1 MNIKILTLAAVA
13 AGVAIVTFVALNLAA
28 PITHAT
34 EEHPEGVT
42 AEQVFAASIAEPGA
56 SAPRGAGPSAAQADT
71 ATPAAS
77 STLPSAPTTTEVAMV
92 ADAPAAAPA
101 AATPVAKSGSCLN
114 ATVDPAA
121 APVVVT
127 AAATPAGAPA
137 DTSTAA
143 APKVADAPSPEA
155 APKVPEAAPKVPEAA
170 PKIADAP
177 RRKAAPTPKP
187 SSKPSSK
194 PPMPKSAPAE
204 ARTAWWPAKAPGKLN
219 LVYAGEASFT
229 KAIVLLFDGPF
240 DNGDSANQHV
250 KVTTGGGETVKGK
263 WLVATGNPRML
274 LFNVGPGL
282 YRLDVGSGMTDKDG
296 RAISA
301 ASGGLVFVP

>member
-1 MNIKILTLAAVA
+1 MNVKVLTLAAVA

-34 EEHPEGVT
+34 EQHAQGVT
-42 AEQVFAASIAEPGA
+42 ADGVFAASIAEPGA
-56 SAPRGAGPSAAQADT
+56 SAPAGAEPSAARAET
-71 ATPAAS
+71 AAAAAS
-77 STLPSAPTTTEVAMV
+77 STAPGTPAPTEVAMV
-92 ADAPAAAPA
+92 ADAPAAAPEA
-101 AATPVAKSGSCLN
+101 AAPAPRGGSCSN
-114 ATVDPAA
+114 ATVDPVAKPA
-121 APVVVT
+121 VVT
-127 AAATPAGAPA
+127 AAGPGPAEAPA

-143 APKVADAPSPEA
+143 APKVADAPKPET
-155 APKVPEAAPKVPEAA
+155 A

-177 RRKAAPTPKP
+177 SRKKAPPSAPKAT
-187 SSKPSSK
+187 SK

-204 ARTAWWPAKAPGKLN
+204 ARTAWWPAKVSGKLN

-229 KAIVLLFDGPF
+229 KAIVLLFDGAF
-240 DNGDSANQHV
+240 DNGDSANQNV
-250 KVTTGGGETVKGK
+250 RVTTRGGEAVKGK
-263 WLVATGNPRML
+263 WLVATGNRQML

-282 YRLDVGSGMTDKDG
+282 YRLDVGSGMADKDG